1 MAPAV
6 FLALVTPI
14 CGWVIF
20 TDLKYMKIRNAAVL
34 ALIAVFALAGP
45 LVLPWQEWLWRWS
58 HLAVVLAVGVV
69 LHLIAHFG
77 AGDAKFAAAA
87 APFIAASP
95 EGIRLAVLL
104 LAAFT
109 LAGFAMHRM
118 ARALPALRRLSPDWV
133 SWTRPDFPL
142 GIALAATL
150 WSWLALAMIS

>member
-1 MAPAV
+1 MALLL
-6 FLALVTPI
+6 FLVTPI

-45 LVLPWQEWLWRWS
+45 FVLPFHDWLWRWS
-58 HLAVVLAVGVV
+58 HLAVVLAIGVL

-87 APFIAASP
+87 APFIAATP
-95 EGIRLAVLL
+95 EGIRLAVML

-109 LAGFAMHRM
+109 LAGFAMHRG
-118 ARALPALRRLSPDWV
+118 ARRLSALRRIAPDWV
-133 SWTRPDFPL
+133 SWTRADFPL

-150 WSWLALAMIS
+150 WTWLAVAAFH